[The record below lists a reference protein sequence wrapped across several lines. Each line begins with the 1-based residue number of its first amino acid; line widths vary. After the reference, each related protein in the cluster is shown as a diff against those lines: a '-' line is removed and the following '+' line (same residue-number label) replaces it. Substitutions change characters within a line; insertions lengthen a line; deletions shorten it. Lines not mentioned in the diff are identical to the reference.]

1 MRFNYV
7 KFKNFLSYG
16 EEITKVQLY
25 KTGITFVTGEN
36 KKDGGSNGSGK
47 CVFKGTKIITK
58 ELGEIEIQDLVPDA
72 KFGYIYYPKEE
83 LHVLSENN
91 NWQLVNYF
99 WVTEPEDLY
108 ELETE
113 NGEKITASGD
123 HRIMTKEGWKKIK
136 NLDEND
142 EILIR

>member
-1 MRFNYV
+1 MKFNYV

-16 EEITKVQLY
+16 DEITTLNLRDV
-25 KTGITFVTGEN
+25 GITFIAGEN

-47 CVFKGTKIITK
+47 CVFKGTKITTK

-72 KFGYIYYPKEE
+72 KFGYMYYPEEE
-83 LHVLSENN
+83 LHVLSENDS
-91 NWQLVNYF
+91 WQLINCF
-99 WVTEPEDLY
+99 WITGLEDLY

-113 NGEKITASGD
+113 NGKKITASGN

-136 NLDEND
+136 NLNEND
-142 EILIR
+142 EILTR